1 MAGAGEPRSDRQ
13 RIDRWLW
20 HARLARTR
28 SAAQEL
34 ATSGQVRVNRERSE
48 SASRVVKIGDVLTV
62 AFPTLV
68 RVLRVTGF
76 SERRGSA
83 PEAQRLYEDLAPPP
97 PRTPAADREAEAEAL
112 ASPDPG
118 GRPDKHARKD
128 LIALKRSHDDDAD

>member
-1 MAGAGEPRSDRQ
+1 LTGAGEPRSDRQ

-28 SAAQEL
+28 SAAQTL

-48 SASRVVKIGDVLTV
+48 SASRAVKLGDVLTV
-62 AFPTLV
+62 AFPTFV

-83 PEAQRLYEDLAPPP
+83 TDAGLLYEDLAPLP
-97 PRTPAADREAEAEAL
+97 PRPAASDEAAPVMA
-112 ASPDPG
+112 PDPG

-128 LIALKRSHDDDAD
+128 LIALKRGNDEDAG

>member
-1 MAGAGEPRSDRQ
+1 MTHAREPRPDRQ

-28 SAAQEL
+28 SAAQAL

-48 SASRVVKIGDVLTV
+48 SASRAVKLGDVLTV
-62 AFPTLV
+62 AFPTFV

-83 PEAQRLYEDLAPPP
+83 TDAGRLYEDLAPRAPG
-97 PRTPAADREAEAEAL
+97 T
-112 ASPDPG
+112 ASPEVSEDPMSDPG

-128 LIALKRSHDDDAD
+128 LIALKRGNDEDAG

>member
-1 MAGAGEPRSDRQ
+1 LTGAGEPQSDRQ

-28 SAAQEL
+28 SAAQAL

-48 SASRVVKIGDVLTV
+48 SASRAVKLGDVLTV
-62 AFPTLV
+62 AFPTFV

-83 PEAQRLYEDLAPPP
+83 TDAGLLYEDLAPPP
-97 PRTPAADREAEAEAL
+97 PKPASSDGPEWVAA
-112 ASPDPG
+112 PDPG

-128 LIALKRSHDDDAD
+128 LIALKRGHHEDAD